1 MGINI
6 YPLAIILDLLYSNFI
21 DDYKDN
27 LIEVFRSK
35 ITLLTASS
43 SLALMFDDKQTATAL
58 LSSLEQ
64 YRAYSVCTNI

>member
-6 YPLAIILDLLYSNFI
+6 HPLAIILDLLYSNFI

-58 LSSLEQ
+58 LSPLEQ